1 MDRQMSKE
9 KIYDLEFAE
18 RMQFILTSKFNGNS
32 SEFARNI
39 GVAVTSLKRWLTGEA
54 DPSRSNLIKIAT
66 VGDVDLK
73 WLATGNGN
81 SLSSPVRTELKKEVV
96 NLLGSYDVEWVNCYR
111 SVNVSAGFGS
121 FNDGVTK
128 ADGKMPYAAT
138 LFNRLG
144 ISGHNCA
151 VFWAR
156 GNSMSPTIA
165 DNDQLLVDL
174 TQRAIVGD
182 NVYLVQNGESVWV
195 KRIKVAW
202 NGIELISDNKDE
214 YPPINIPAVETE
226 YLQIIGR
233 VVYVGHSLI

>member
-1 MDRQMSKE
+1 MR
-9 KIYDLEFAE
+9 LEFAE

-39 GVAVTSLKRWLTGEA
+39 GVAVTSLKRWLTGEE

-73 WLATGNGN
+73 WLATGNG
-81 SLSSPVRTELKKEVV
+81 SSFSSPVVAEPKKEMV
-96 NLLGSYDVEWVNCYR
+96 NLLDSGNAEWVRCYR
-111 SVNVSAGFGS
+111 FINVSAGFGS

-128 ADGKMPYAAT
+128 ADGKMPYATT
-138 LFNRLG
+138 LFNKLG
-144 ISGHNCA
+144 VSAHNCA
-151 VFWAR
+151 VFWAK
-156 GNSMSPTIA
+156 GNSMYPTIA
-165 DNDQLLVDL
+165 DDDQLLVDL
-174 TQRAIVGD
+174 TQKAIVD
-182 NVYLVQNGESVWV
+182 NNVYLVQNGESVWV

-214 YPPINIPAVETE
+214 YPPINIPATEAE

-233 VVYVGHSLI
+233 VVYIGHSLV